1 MYQKSARVVELP
13 TVWMQKISSYFGI
26 ENEFV
31 QFVFSNYFRL
41 CLACQHQ
48 NLLPV
53 SVDVK
58 LPAAYHSRFTD
69 LSDDLG
75 EFRFTVF
82 ILVLDDQNG
91 GGLFTSIL
99 TL

>member
-1 MYQKSARVVELP
+1 MELP

-58 LPAAYHSRFTD
+58 LPAAHHSWFTD
-69 LSDDLG
+69 LSDHLG

-91 GGLFTSIL
+91 GILFTAIF